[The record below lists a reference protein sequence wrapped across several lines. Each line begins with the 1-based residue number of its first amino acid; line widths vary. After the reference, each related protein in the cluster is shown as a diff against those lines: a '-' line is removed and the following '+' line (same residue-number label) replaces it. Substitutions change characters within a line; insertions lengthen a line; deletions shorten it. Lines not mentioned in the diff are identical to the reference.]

1 MSLGDIYE
9 NRILDAI
16 FGAVALSVPANF
28 ELALSTS
35 TPNDDGTNVTEPV
48 GNGYARISGIA
59 NNLTTWLAAA
69 GPGNKVNDILLAFPT
84 ASGPWGT
91 ITHWVLYDQA
101 TADYVISGIVSP
113 PKTVDAGDIFKFLVG
128 DLLITAD

>member
-9 NRILDAI
+9 DRILDAI
-16 FGAVALSVPANF
+16 FGAQALSVPANF

-35 TPNDDGTNVTEPV
+35 APNDDGTNVTEPT
-48 GNGYARISGIA
+48 GNGYARITGLA

-69 GPGNKVNDILLAFPT
+69 SGQKVNDILFQFPAAT
-84 ASGPWGT
+84 GPWGT

-101 TADYVISGIVSP
+101 TADYVISGVVSP
-113 PKTVDAGDIFKFLVG
+113 PKTIDDGDIFKFLVG
-128 DLLITAD
+128 DILITAD